1 MAMLCSSW
9 DMKLRVTVD
18 TEKTFKDS
26 KLWVEGR
33 GEEERVSEQGQKGN
47 DDKNE
52 WEGMGDKTVRY
63 LFYLPYISVRQLK
76 LNNFKK

>member
-1 MAMLCSSW
+1 
-9 DMKLRVTVD
+9 MKLRVTVD

-52 WEGMGDKTVRY
+52 
-63 LFYLPYISVRQLK
+63 
-76 LNNFKK
+76 